1 MRLLQVGSSQKGC
14 TTDRARV
21 LRGENRSGRGVSATA
36 RKFAQPG
43 RDGLLVAQ
51 RLAAPGGA
59 RLAGADRVPLRGA
72 TGPGESGL
80 GWLGRG
86 GAAITWLPLG
96 VISDRH
102 RATSYKTHR
111 GLSTPNR
118 QINDHLPCLTGQAG

>member
-21 LRGENRSGRGVSATA
+21 PRGENRSGGGVSATA

-51 RLAAPGGA
+51 RLTAPGGA
-59 RLAGADRVPLRGA
+59 RLAGADRVPLGGA
-72 TGPGESGL
+72 TGPREPGL
-80 GWLGRG
+80 GRLDRV
-86 GAAITWLPLG
+86 GASIPWLPLR

-102 RATSYKTHR
+102 RAGSYKTH
-111 GLSTPNR
+111 
-118 QINDHLPCLTGQAG
+118 